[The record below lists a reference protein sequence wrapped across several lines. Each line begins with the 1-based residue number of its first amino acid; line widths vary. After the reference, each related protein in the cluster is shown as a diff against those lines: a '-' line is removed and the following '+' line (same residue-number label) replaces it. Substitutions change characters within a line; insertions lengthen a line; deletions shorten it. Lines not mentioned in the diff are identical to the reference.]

1 MVWHPVTTAMES
13 EWRAK
18 HAGGRGW
25 LLWLVGSR
33 KAFGEEEA
41 LHLGLQVG
49 GAHKAVEGGRGPD
62 KCLDFI
68 QGVIEGLPRHQLGR

>member
-1 MVWHPVTTAMES
+1 MES

-49 GAHKAVEGGRGPD
+49 GAHKAVEGGRGYSRQRGSSNSMAAWRAVG
-62 KCLDFI
+62 C
-68 QGVIEGLPRHQLGR
+68 QLSDGEY